1 MPGDHTLGPCPVGE
15 RNPLRGRPATD
26 ATPGG
31 LEYHRAEQILADLD
45 RIPPVDVTRRVHR
58 DELETTLLEGV
69 ERGWQTG
76 SHDSDS
82 SDVGWN
88 FSKVRAISVLQL
100 FWLGRSMSEQALR
113 DEVQM
118 LREQV
123 ARLEAA
129 RPTDMEG
136 FRQLNDAIVGN
147 RLGAFVR
154 EKAQPKWLTRT
165 IAVVVLTPLVVVAL
179 MLIIGMHLDH
189 VI

>member
-1 MPGDHTLGPCPVGE
+1 
-15 RNPLRGRPATD
+15 
-26 ATPGG
+26 
-31 LEYHRAEQILADLD
+31 
-45 RIPPVDVTRRVHR
+45 
-58 DELETTLLEGV
+58 
-69 ERGWQTG
+69 
-76 SHDSDS
+76 
-82 SDVGWN
+82 
-88 FSKVRAISVLQL
+88 
-100 FWLGRSMSEQALR
+100 MSEQALR

-129 RPTDMEG
+129 RPADMEG